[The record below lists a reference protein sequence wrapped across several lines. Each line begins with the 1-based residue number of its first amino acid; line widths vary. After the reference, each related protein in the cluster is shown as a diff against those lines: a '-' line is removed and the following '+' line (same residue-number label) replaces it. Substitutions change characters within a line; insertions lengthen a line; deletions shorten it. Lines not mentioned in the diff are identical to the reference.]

1 MEDWVIL
8 GHSEH
13 SEKSEQSITVGLRSY
28 LLDVQK
34 PWLSSATAQVKA
46 QKIQDLEIRKKE
58 IIKIV
63 QKKVY
68 SQFLVDFPRTS
79 VTCRNI
85 YIVSKTQLFD
95 MFSRKLVKP
104 LKQLAIMLVT
114 QGCFAY
120 SWEQAN
126 IFVQSNPL
134 LSKTQESEGTWMLT
148 DTDQND
154 ETENMIVDFDFVE
167 SNPDHLKVTL
177 QKAFR
182 YRNIDDLNCES
193 IRIYTEI
200 KMDITYPISETDT
213 LTLKIWTRKSLK

>member
-1 MEDWVIL
+1 ME
-8 GHSEH
+8 
-13 SEKSEQSITVGLRSY
+13 TVSMIGTRSY

-34 PWLSSATAQVKA
+34 PWLSSATAIVKTK
-46 QKIQDLEIRKKE
+46 QIHDLETRKKE

-68 SQFLVDFPRTS
+68 SQFLLDFPRTR

-95 MFSRKLVKP
+95 MFSRKLIKP

-126 IFVQSNPL
+126 LFCQSNPL
-134 LSKTQESEGTWMLT
+134 ISKKQEFEGTWMLT

-154 ETENMIVDFDFVE
+154 ENENMIVDFDFVE
-167 SNPDHLKVTL
+167 SKPDQLQVTL
-177 QKAFR
+177 KKTFR
-182 YRNIDDLNCES
+182 YRNIDKIDCES
-193 IRIYTEI
+193 ISIFTEI
-200 KMDITYPISETDT
+200 KMNITYPISETDT
-213 LTLKIWTRKSLK
+213 LTCRIWT